1 MYFALTR
8 DVVLALGQY
17 SSEISKEA
25 REERRLWCFRPE
37 IIYCF
42 PCCELQIFGRR
53 TVIAR
58 LHAVN
63 SLWRSSKER
72 EFLFAALPVS
82 LQSALEKGG
91 PLPRANY
98 FIREKVCLKLL
109 QELYIDWI
117 EDEIDLGTFRRPSM
131 AIRRRNDELPLLAG
145 RMIDRAGFIKNGH
158 RLSEFALRRRQ
169 TFILTTGK
177 FNRCF
182 ELYEI
187 FENSFQEWLLK
198 WQAALLARTVASDT
212 TYASLPFSPR
222 SFEFSALLYPRIK
235 ILFRPVF
242 EPTFLSSDDISA

>member
-169 TFILTTGK
+169 TFILT
-177 FNRCF
+177 R
-182 ELYEI
+182 LD
-187 FENSFQEWLLK
+187 
-198 WQAALLARTVASDT
+198 R
-212 TYASLPFSPR
+212 
-222 SFEFSALLYPRIK
+222 
-235 ILFRPVF
+235 
-242 EPTFLSSDDISA
+242 

>member
-1 MYFALTR
+1 MALETRYSPLSRNERRKLFQMYFALTR

-82 LQSALEKGG
+82 LQSALEKGS
-91 PLPRANY
+91 PSSRQLFHPR
-98 FIREKVCLKLL
+98 KSLLKIVTGIIYRLDWGRDRSW
-109 QELYIDWI
+109 YISSTDGNSSKEWRI
-117 EDEIDLGTFRRPSM
+117 AAPRRP
-131 AIRRRNDELPLLAG
+131 D
-145 RMIDRAGFIKNGH
+145 DR
-158 RLSEFALRRRQ
+158 
-169 TFILTTGK
+169 
-177 FNRCF
+177 
-182 ELYEI
+182 
-187 FENSFQEWLLK
+187 
-198 WQAALLARTVASDT
+198 
-212 TYASLPFSPR
+212 
-222 SFEFSALLYPRIK
+222 
-235 ILFRPVF
+235 
-242 EPTFLSSDDISA
+242 SSRFH